1 MQLLHFECVPLLAT
15 RVAVCDCVRCALNQ
29 VMAAVQR
36 AIYKYEGSLNKF
48 LVDDKGSTLLAVHG
62 LPPLAHEDDPERSVL
77 TALMLA
83 EELHK

>member
-1 MQLLHFECVPLLAT
+1 
-15 RVAVCDCVRCALNQ
+15 
-29 VMAAVQR
+29 MAAVQR